1 MKAVEERLTIT
12 FPKLADKTLWYPLGD
27 VLTEPG
33 LFLVFG
39 HEQVYPYIE
48 SLTEQNKES
57 PKFSRAGAGRD
68 HYPNVI
74 TARNLRPKVFVT
86 PI

>member
-12 FPKLADKTLWYPLGD
+12 FPKLADKTLWYPWGD

-39 HEQVYPYIE
+39 HEQVS
-48 SLTEQNKES
+48 SLEQVQEET
-57 PKFSRAGAGRD
+57 
-68 HYPNVI
+68 I
-74 TARNLRPKVFVT
+74 TPMWSQQE
-86 PI
+86 I